1 MEILIGFENSNFFLF
16 EKKSLT
22 FEKVELDRMKEIGP
36 TFDHEASIE
45 QISFLKT
52 WNLFEMVAGQSIDL
66 STCRL
71 FNLST
76 IQLVDL
82 STGRLSRDMFSL
94 VDLGF
99 WA

>member
-1 MEILIGFENSNFFLF
+1 MEILIGKRIGFENSNFFLF

-22 FEKVELDRMKEIGP
+22 FEKVELDRMKEIAP

-52 WNLFEMVAGQSIDL
+52 LNSFEMVAAQSIDL

-71 FNLST
+71 FNLSLY
-76 IQLVDL
+76 QLEDYSACWL
-82 STGRLSRDMFSL
+82 FNWKTN
-94 VDLGF
+94 
-99 WA
+99 